1 MARVRTSA
9 SMSLDGFV
17 ADEDDRCD
25 LLFGWY
31 ENGSETVEHP
41 GITFHVDEP
50 SASWWRTWVAEVGAL
65 VVGRRLFDITDGWGG
80 RHPFDVPIEVVSRT
94 VPDGWPRDGAPV
106 RFTDDV
112 AEAVARASEVA
123 DRAGPDKV
131 VAVAAGQVGRQALD
145 LGLVDEVMI
154 DLVPVVL
161 GSGRPYFGPLRNG
174 PVTFGDPEVLAG
186 RGVTHLL
193 LRRT

>member
-25 LLFGWY
+25 RLFGWY

-41 GITFHVDEP
+41 GITFQIAEP
-50 SASWWRTWVAEVGAL
+50 SASYWRAWVTDVRAL
-65 VVGRRLFDITDGWGG
+65 VVGRRLFDLTGGWGG
-80 RHPFDVPIEVVSRT
+80 RHPFDVPIVVVSHS
-94 VPDGWPRDGAPV
+94 VPDGWPRGDAPV
-106 RFTDDV
+106 EFADDV
-112 AEAVARASEVA
+112 ATAVAHASEI
-123 DRAGPDKV
+123 AGDGI
-131 VAVAAGQVGRQALD
+131 VAVTAGQVGRQALD

-161 GSGRPYFGPLRNG
+161 GSGRPYFGALEHG
-174 PVTFGDPEVLAG
+174 PVTFGDPEVVAG

>member
-25 LLFGWY
+25 RLFGWY
-31 ENGSETVEHP
+31 ESGSETVEHP
-41 GITFHVDEP
+41 GITFQIDEP
-50 SASWWRTWVAEVGAL
+50 SASYWRAWVADVRAL
-65 VVGRRLFDITDGWGG
+65 VVGRRLFDLTGGWDG
-80 RHPFDVPIEVVSRT
+80 RHPFDVPIVVVSHP
-94 VPDGWPRDGAPV
+94 VPAGWPRADAPV
-106 RFTDDV
+106 EFTDDV
-112 AEAVARASEVA
+112 ATAVARASEI
-123 DRAGPDKV
+123 AGDGI

-161 GSGRPYFGPLRNG
+161 GSGRPYFGALAHG
-174 PVTFGDPEVLAG
+174 PVTFGDPEVVAG